1 MRGPDSHLL
10 AARHDPAI
18 ISQCPDEGNTS
29 SEPPRKLSLLNLLQ
43 MSKDISAG
51 MEYLASKVRWRSV
64 LLWNEAYLKLY
75 KCILKGLRGI
85 TQLKLVFY
93 RFQFP

>member
-18 ISQCPDEGNTS
+18 ISQCPDEDNNSS

-51 MEYLASKVRWRSV
+51 MEYLASKVLWRV
-64 LLWNEAYLKLY
+64 AVK
-75 KCILKGLRGI
+75 
-85 TQLKLVFY
+85 
-93 RFQFP
+93 

>member
-1 MRGPDSHLL
+1 MFHKTNIVTVFKLNLRLNFYKRMRGPDSHLL

-51 MEYLASKVRWRSV
+51 MEYLASKVR
-64 LLWNEAYLKLY
+64 
-75 KCILKGLRGI
+75 
-85 TQLKLVFY
+85 
-93 RFQFP
+93 